1 MADAGGYLSAQE
13 NYAAK
18 VNTSIGTRGTGL
30 VEENE
35 QHRKTLVVRTKCVV
49 ISLFALACA
58 AGIMSAANRQDAETL
73 KTLLP
78 IVTAILGFVAG
89 KLV

>member
-1 MADAGGYLSAQE
+1 MPDE
-13 NYAAK
+13 NDFETERQK
-18 VNTSIGTRGTGL
+18 FI
-30 VEENE
+30 EENE

-78 IVTAILGFVAG
+78 IVMAILGFVAG